1 MADSPPPV
9 TSGADMAT
17 ARRKRAR
24 RFTIFGIVLA
34 VALVLGGVYWWSTRD
49 DESTDDAFIEADVIN
64 VAARVDGRVVAVD
77 FDDNQTVEK
86 GQVLVELDP
95 ADYQVAVE
103 SAQAALANAEAQEHA
118 ADADL
123 ALTRVSSAAAI
134 DEAKSAL
141 ALALRQVAV
150 ARQQADAS
158 EADATRAGSDFKRYE
173 DLVKTSDASRQRYEQ
188 AVADAR
194 GSEARLRGARV
205 SVSASEAQVAEAQA
219 RLDDANAAPQRIA
232 VKEAQLA
239 TAKAQVVQAEAALRQ
254 AQLNLS
260 YTKVVAPVSGRIA
273 KKAVE
278 LGNVI
283 QRGQILSDLVADP
296 LWVIANFKE
305 TQLARMKVG
314 QPATIRIDA
323 LPDLRLKGHVDSFQ
337 PGSGSRFA
345 LLPPENATGN
355 YVKVV
360 QRVPV
365 KIVFDGVDV
374 ATMRRFGPGM
384 SVVPTVDVGAPGK

>member
-1 MADSPPPV
+1 MADLPPPV
-9 TSGADMAT
+9 SNGTDMAV
-17 ARRKRAR
+17 ARKKRAR

-34 VALVLGGVYWWSTRD
+34 VALVLGGIYWWTGRN

-64 VAARVDGRVVAVD
+64 IAARVDGRVVAVD
-77 FDDNQTVEK
+77 FSDNQTVEK

-95 ADYQVAVE
+95 GDYQVAVE
-103 SAQAALANAEAQEHA
+103 FAQAALANAKAQEQA
-118 ADADL
+118 AESDL
-123 ALTRVSSAAAI
+123 ALTRVSSAAAV
-134 DEAKSAL
+134 DQAKSAL
-141 ALALRQVAV
+141 ALALHQVAV

-188 AVADAR
+188 AVAEAR
-194 GSEARLRGARV
+194 GSEARLRGARG
-205 SVSASEAQVAEAQA
+205 SVSASESQVAEAQA
-219 RLDDANAAPQRIA
+219 RLDDANAAPQRISM
-232 VKEAQLA
+232 KEAQLA
-239 TAKAQVVQAEAALRQ
+239 TAKALVAQAEAALHQ

-260 YTKVVAPVSGRIA
+260 YTKVGASVSGRIA

-278 LGNVI
+278 PGNVI

-305 TQLARMKVG
+305 TQLARMKIG
-314 QPATIRIDA
+314 QPVSIRINS

-374 ATMRRFGPGM
+374 TTMHRFGPGM